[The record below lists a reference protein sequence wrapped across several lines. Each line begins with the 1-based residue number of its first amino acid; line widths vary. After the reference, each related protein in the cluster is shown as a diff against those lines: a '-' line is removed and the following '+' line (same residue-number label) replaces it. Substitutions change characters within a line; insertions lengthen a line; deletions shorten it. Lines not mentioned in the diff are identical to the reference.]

1 MNIAPTASPLLAG
14 GTDKPLP
21 EDLEGSCRAL
31 EKVFAQMVFQKMREA
46 MVPAGS
52 GGADGFA
59 RTSAEGM
66 LDAQWA
72 ELASQGEGLGLW
84 RSLCRQLD
92 PEAVKSPGGTP
103 DQWSRGTPHRTEA
116 GRVAQGGAGVPGP
129 RLGHLRPAATAAVA
143 AAGYRQS
150 AAPGGGVAGAAAE
163 DRNR

>member
-1 MNIAPTASPLLAG
+1 MDIARVSSPLLAG

-21 EDLEGSCRAL
+21 EDLEGACRAL

-59 RTSAEGM
+59 RTSAAGM

-92 PEAVKSPGGTP
+92 PEAVKSADQTP
-103 DQWSRGTPHRTEA
+103 DQWVRGTPHRTEA
-116 GRVAQGGAGVPGP
+116 GLAAQGGAGVPGP
-129 RLGHLRPAATAAVA
+129 RLGRLRPAVTAAVA

-150 AAPGGGVAGAAAE
+150 APQGDGVAGAEAE
-163 DRNR
+163 GRNR

>member
-1 MNIAPTASPLLAG
+1 MNIAPAASPLLTG
-14 GTDKPLP
+14 GADKPLP
-21 EDLEGSCRAL
+21 EDLEGACRAL

-46 MVPAGS
+46 MVPDGG

-84 RSLCRQLD
+84 RSLYRQLD
-92 PEAVKSPGGTP
+92 PEAVKSADKMP
-103 DQWSRGTPHRTEA
+103 DQWIRGTPHRTEA
-116 GRVAQGGAGVPGP
+116 DLVTQGGAGVPGP
-129 RLGHLRPAATAAVA
+129 RLERLRPTATAAVA
-143 AAGYRQS
+143 VAGYRQS
-150 AAPGGGVAGAAAE
+150 APQSGGVASAEAE